1 MQYTAK
7 CKHPKDF
14 PAIVHADGTS
24 RVQTVGPNDSPELRS
39 LLKMWEYYTGCP
51 MLLNTSLNIRGEP
64 VVNNFQ
70 DAKRFEEAYGIK
82 VFTMADATA

>member
-1 MQYTAK
+1 
-7 CKHPKDF
+7 
-14 PAIVHADGTS
+14 
-24 RVQTVGPNDSPELRS
+24 
-39 LLKMWEYYTGCP
+39 MWEYYTGCP